1 MEKMETE
8 KSTYSV
14 SVSVKCLSYDYI
26 SLIYTQLCNNRWICY
41 YQMLL
46 MWMDY
51 YYGGYWHVGVLQ
63 IDLCG
68 LLMQK
73 LCSSDKDTIPGPP

>member
-1 MEKMETE
+1 
-8 KSTYSV
+8 
-14 SVSVKCLSYDYI
+14 
-26 SLIYTQLCNNRWICY
+26 
-41 YQMLL
+41 

-68 LLMQK
+68 LLMHK